1 MKPKT
6 KKPVELSTQEAYV
19 KEHKSYHRKITFCRI
34 LIFILFLFVW
44 ELAADLG
51 WMDAFFFSSPSR
63 VLQCFLSLLKDNNL
77 VLHIGITLYETI
89 LSFVLSIFIGIV
101 IASILWWNNLLSK
114 IIDPY
119 LTILNSLPKVAL
131 GPIIIIWIGANIN
144 SIIFMALLISSIISV
159 ITIYNGFKNTDIEK
173 IKLMKSLNA
182 TKFQIYTTLILR
194 GNIDTIISSLK
205 INISMCLIGV
215 IMGELLVSKEGIG
228 YLIMYGSQVF
238 NLNLVMT
245 GVILLVIISCIL
257 YYLISYLER
266 KLVRN

>member
-1 MKPKT
+1 MSYSKERLKYL
-6 KKPVELSTQEAYV
+6 KKRK
-19 KEHKSYHRKITFCRI
+19 KEKIIVFSMQI
-34 LIFILFLFVW
+34 LLFIAFIFLW
-44 ELAADLG
+44 ELFARLKIINT
-51 WMDAFFFSSPSR
+51 FLTSSPSKIITTL
-63 VLQCFLSLLKDNNL
+63 VNLYNTNNL
-77 VLHIGITLYETI
+77 FNHISITVYETI

-114 IIDPY
+114 IMDPY

-131 GPIIIIWIGANIN
+131 GPIIIIWIGANMN
-144 SIIFMALLISSIISV
+144 SIIFMALLISSIISI

-245 GVILLVIISCIL
+245 GVVLLVIISCIL

>member
-1 MKPKT
+1 MSYSKERLKYL
-6 KKPVELSTQEAYV
+6 KKRK
-19 KEHKSYHRKITFCRI
+19 KEKIIVFSMQI
-34 LIFILFLFVW
+34 LLFIAFIFLW
-44 ELAADLG
+44 ELFARLKIINT
-51 WMDAFFFSSPSR
+51 FLTSSPSKIITTL
-63 VLQCFLSLLKDNNL
+63 VNLYNTNNL
-77 VLHIGITLYETI
+77 FNHISITVYETI

-245 GVILLVIISCIL
+245 GVVLLVIISCIL

>member
-1 MKPKT
+1 MSYSKERLKYL
-6 KKPVELSTQEAYV
+6 KKRK
-19 KEHKSYHRKITFCRI
+19 KEKIIVFSMQI
-34 LIFILFLFVW
+34 LLFIAFIFLW
-44 ELAADLG
+44 ELFARLKIINT
-51 WMDAFFFSSPSR
+51 FLTSSPSKIITTL
-63 VLQCFLSLLKDNNL
+63 VNLYNTNNL
-77 VLHIGITLYETI
+77 FNHISITVYETI
-89 LSFVLSIFIGIV
+89 LSFILSIFIGIV

-245 GVILLVIISCIL
+245 GVVLLVIISCIL

>member
-1 MKPKT
+1 MSYSKERLKYL
-6 KKPVELSTQEAYV
+6 KKRK
-19 KEHKSYHRKITFCRI
+19 KEKIFVFSMQI
-34 LIFILFLFVW
+34 LLFIAFIFLW
-44 ELAADLG
+44 ELFARLKIINT
-51 WMDAFFFSSPSR
+51 FLTSSPSKIITTL
-63 VLQCFLSLLKDNNL
+63 VNL
-77 VLHIGITLYETI
+77 YNTNILFNHISITVYETI

-245 GVILLVIISCIL
+245 GVVLLVIISCIL

>member
-1 MKPKT
+1 MSYSKERLKYL
-6 KKPVELSTQEAYV
+6 KKRK
-19 KEHKSYHRKITFCRI
+19 KEKIIVFSMQI
-34 LIFILFLFVW
+34 LLFIAFIFLW
-44 ELAADLG
+44 ELFARLKIINT
-51 WMDAFFFSSPSR
+51 FLTSSPSKIITTL
-63 VLQCFLSLLKDNNL
+63 VNLYNTNNL
-77 VLHIGITLYETI
+77 FNHISITVYETI

-144 SIIFMALLISSIISV
+144 SIIFMALLISSIISI

-245 GVILLVIISCIL
+245 GVVLLVIISCIL

>member
-1 MKPKT
+1 MSYSKERLKYL
-6 KKPVELSTQEAYV
+6 KKRK
-19 KEHKSYHRKITFCRI
+19 KEKIIVFSMQI
-34 LIFILFLFVW
+34 LLFIMFIFLW
-44 ELAADLG
+44 ELFARLKIINT
-51 WMDAFFFSSPSR
+51 FLTSSPSKIITTL
-63 VLQCFLSLLKDNNL
+63 VNLYNTNNL
-77 VLHIGITLYETI
+77 FNHISITVYETI

-101 IASILWWNNLLSK
+101 IASILWWNKLLSK

-131 GPIIIIWIGANIN
+131 GPIIIIWIGANMN
-144 SIIFMALLISSIISV
+144 SIIFMALLISSIISI

-228 YLIMYGSQVF
+228 YLIVYGSQVF

-245 GVILLVIISCIL
+245 GVVLLVIISCIL

>member
-1 MKPKT
+1 MSYSKERLKYL
-6 KKPVELSTQEAYV
+6 KKRK
-19 KEHKSYHRKITFCRI
+19 KEKIFVFSMQI
-34 LIFILFLFVW
+34 LLFIAFIFLW
-44 ELAADLG
+44 ELFARLKIINT
-51 WMDAFFFSSPSR
+51 FLTSSPSKIITTL
-63 VLQCFLSLLKDNNL
+63 VNL
-77 VLHIGITLYETI
+77 YNTNILFNHISITVYETI

-131 GPIIIIWIGANIN
+131 GPIIIICIGANIN

-245 GVILLVIISCIL
+245 GVVLLVIISCIL

>member
-1 MKPKT
+1 MSYSKERLKYL
-6 KKPVELSTQEAYV
+6 KKRK
-19 KEHKSYHRKITFCRI
+19 KEKIIVFSMQILLFIVFIFLWEFFARLKIINTF
-34 LIFILFLFVW
+34 LT
-44 ELAADLG
+44 
-51 WMDAFFFSSPSR
+51 SSPSKIITTL
-63 VLQCFLSLLKDNNL
+63 VNLYNTNNL
-77 VLHIGITLYETI
+77 FNHISITVYETI

-101 IASILWWNNLLSK
+101 IASILWWNKLLSK

-131 GPIIIIWIGANIN
+131 GPIIIIWIGANMN
-144 SIIFMALLISSIISV
+144 SIIFMALLISSIISI

-245 GVILLVIISCIL
+245 GVVLLVIISCIL

>member
-1 MKPKT
+1 MSYSKERLKYL
-6 KKPVELSTQEAYV
+6 KKRK
-19 KEHKSYHRKITFCRI
+19 KEKIFVFSMQI
-34 LIFILFLFVW
+34 LLFISFIFLW
-44 ELAADLG
+44 ELFARLKIINT
-51 WMDAFFFSSPSR
+51 FLTSSPSKIITTL
-63 VLQCFLSLLKDNNL
+63 VNLYNTNNL
-77 VLHIGITLYETI
+77 FNHISITVYETI

-245 GVILLVIISCIL
+245 GVVLLVIISCIL

>member
-1 MKPKT
+1 MSYSKERLKYL
-6 KKPVELSTQEAYV
+6 KKRK
-19 KEHKSYHRKITFCRI
+19 KEKIIVFSMQI
-34 LIFILFLFVW
+34 LLFIAFIFLW
-44 ELAADLG
+44 ELFARLKIINT
-51 WMDAFFFSSPSR
+51 FLTSSPSKIITTL
-63 VLQCFLSLLKDNNL
+63 VNLYNTNNL
-77 VLHIGITLYETI
+77 FNHISITVYETI
-89 LSFVLSIFIGIV
+89 LSFILSIFIGIV

-131 GPIIIIWIGANIN
+131 GPIIIIWIGANMN

>member
-1 MKPKT
+1 MSYSKERLKYL
-6 KKPVELSTQEAYV
+6 KKRK
-19 KEHKSYHRKITFCRI
+19 KEKIFVFSMQILLFITF
-34 LIFILFLFVW
+34 IFLW
-44 ELAADLG
+44 ELFARLKIINT
-51 WMDAFFFSSPSR
+51 FLTSSPSKIITTL
-63 VLQCFLSLLKDNNL
+63 VNLYNTNNL
-77 VLHIGITLYETI
+77 FNHISITVYETI
-89 LSFVLSIFIGIV
+89 LSFILSIFIGIV

-131 GPIIIIWIGANIN
+131 GPIIIIWIGANMN
-144 SIIFMALLISSIISV
+144 SIIFMALLISSIISI

-245 GVILLVIISCIL
+245 GVVLLVIISCIL

>member
-1 MKPKT
+1 MSYSKERLKYL
-6 KKPVELSTQEAYV
+6 KKRK
-19 KEHKSYHRKITFCRI
+19 KEKIIVFSMQI
-34 LIFILFLFVW
+34 LLFIVFIFLW
-44 ELAADLG
+44 ELFARLKIINT
-51 WMDAFFFSSPSR
+51 FLTSSPSKIITTL
-63 VLQCFLSLLKDNNL
+63 VNLYNTNNL
-77 VLHIGITLYETI
+77 FNHISITVYETI

-101 IASILWWNNLLSK
+101 IASILWWNKLLSK

-131 GPIIIIWIGANIN
+131 GPIIIIWIGANMN
-144 SIIFMALLISSIISV
+144 SIIFMALLISSIISI

-182 TKFQIYTTLILR
+182 SKFQIYTTLILR

-228 YLIMYGSQVF
+228 YLIVYGSQVF

-245 GVILLVIISCIL
+245 GVVLLVIISCIL